1 MNRRDAIR
9 KTALMAGTA
18 AGVPSFLSLLQACS
32 KQERLTWVPEFLSED
47 QARFISSFVD
57 TILPKTDTPG
67 GLDVKA
73 DVFIDLVYART
84 YDKKGQDNVVAEIEK
99 FNAAAKEKFGKVFAD
114 LSLEDKTAFLK
125 EQEANSPTFNSRVW
139 GTAVGKQEP
148 VGFYRGLKSTVLW
161 AYFSSEE
168 IGKNVL
174 NYDPI
179 PGEFLG
185 CIPLSD
191 VGNSWSL

>member
-47 QARFISSFVD
+47 QARFISAFVD

-125 EQEANSPTFNSRVW
+125 EQEANSPTFNPRVW

-148 VGFYRGLKSTVLW
+148 VGFYRALKSTVLW
-161 AYFSSEE
+161 AYFSSEQ

-185 CIPLSD
+185 CIPIAD
-191 VGNSWSL
+191 VSNSWSL